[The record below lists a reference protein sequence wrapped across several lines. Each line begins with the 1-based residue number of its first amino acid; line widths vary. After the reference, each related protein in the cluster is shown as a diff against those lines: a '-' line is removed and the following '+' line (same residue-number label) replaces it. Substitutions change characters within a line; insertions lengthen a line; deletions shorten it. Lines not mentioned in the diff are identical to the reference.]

1 MQKAMFLLESY
12 KKGILSELDAGYIL
26 TVNVPNVDDVQRK
39 LDPYRIEMVSYNGMK
54 SIHPIEG
61 GLKFI
66 STGRKFLC
74 LIEPVNYPG
83 YFVEPAMRSKRSTE
97 NIPFRFKECNI
108 YLTFDNKFRILMPD
122 KPVMCYDSFTI
133 EFPSVGDI
141 CVLYFIFN
149 DNIDDVVLPYIG
161 NNFEMIL
168 KSVVN
173 LKSYIAHQIS
183 KDFMQTVKQFH
194 GSV

>member
-26 TVNVPNVDDVQRK
+26 TVNVPDVDDIQRK
-39 LDPYRIEMVSYNGMK
+39 LDPYRIEMVSYSGVK

-66 STGRKFLC
+66 SSGKKILC
-74 LIEPVNYPG
+74 LIEPVNYLRS
-83 YFVEPAMRSKRSTE
+83 YVEPSLRSTRATE

-108 YLTFDNKFRILMPD
+108 FLTTDNKFRILMPN
-122 KPVMCYDSFTI
+122 KPVECYDSFTV
-133 EFPSVGDI
+133 EFPSKGDI

-161 NNFEMIL
+161 KNVEMIL

-173 LKSYIAHQIS
+173 LKSFSAQKIS
-183 KDFMQTVKQFH
+183 KDFLRNVKQFH
-194 GSV
+194 VFV